1 MRDRTI
7 GAFVA
12 AALAATVL
20 AGCVIPE
27 PGRGGRYYREGYDDR
42 YRYDQRQDDRHGYD
56 YDYRPPREYSDRDW
70 DKKNYKLPTLVCASK
85 NGKPN
90 RCRTNVAIRRADLD
104 KRYSGSPCTYGRTW
118 GYDANEVWV
127 TDGCRARFVLTPAG
141 RWR

>member
-7 GAFVA
+7 GTLLA
-12 AALAATVL
+12 AVLAATAL
-20 AGCVIPE
+20 AGCVIP
-27 PGRGGRYYREGYDDR
+27 DDR
-42 YRYDQRQDDRHGYD
+42 YRGYHDGYDSNRRYDHRHDDRRD
-56 YDYRPPREYSDRDW
+56 YDYRPSREDRDRDW

-85 NGKPN
+85 DGRPN
-90 RCRTNVAIRRADLD
+90 RCRTQYAIRRADLD